1 MRPALHSSRP
11 PDSGAIVGAL
21 RIALLMKVGRRFVR
35 RPLDR
40 EGRPEPD
47 AQKTRL
53 LRLLGVAGALL
64 VVLLALAFW
73 RWSDGPI
80 EDADY
85 IVKVTPTYPQA
96 ALKAGIQGHVIV
108 AITVGWNG
116 RLLAS
121 SIRSSSGSTLL
132 DDAALDAARESTYR
146 AATLNGIAIQRSYI
160 VLYAFTG
167 VNEPQPR

>member
-1 MRPALHSSRP
+1 MSDGKVIDAKGAGRSTRSRLGLKLP
-11 PDSGAIVGAL
+11 GV
-21 RIALLMKVGRRFVR
+21 
-35 RPLDR
+35 
-40 EGRPEPD
+40 E
-47 AQKTRL
+47 KTRL
-53 LRLLGVAGALL
+53 LRLLGVAGVLLVALL
-64 VVLLALAFW
+64 VLAFW

-85 IVKVTPTYPQA
+85 IVKVSPTYPQA

>member
-1 MRPALHSSRP
+1 MVTSSSAEGAGRVTRSRRGLKL
-11 PDSGAIVGAL
+11 PDV
-21 RIALLMKVGRRFVR
+21 
-35 RPLDR
+35 
-40 EGRPEPD
+40 E
-47 AQKTRL
+47 KTRL

-64 VVLLALAFW
+64 VVLLVLAFW

-80 EDADY
+80 SDADY
-85 IVKVTPTYPQA
+85 IIKVTPTYPQA
-96 ALKAGIQGHVIV
+96 ALKAGIQGQVIV

-146 AATLNGIAIQRSYI
+146 AATLNGIAIQRSY
-160 VLYAFTG
+160 VVFYLFTLD
-167 VNEPQPR
+167 R